1 MAVQV
6 KSFTLVTRYAGR
18 YAKSVADAATL
29 GVRWPGEHVTFS
41 WNRVLGTK

>member
-18 YAKSVADAATL
+18 YSKSSVAGAATL
-29 GVRWPGEHVTFS
+29 GAKTADQVST
-41 WNRVLGTK
+41 

>member
-29 GVRWPGEHVTFS
+29 GAKTADQVST
-41 WNRVLGTK
+41 

>member
-18 YAKSVADAATL
+18 YAKVLSQMLLTL
-29 GVRWPGEHVTFS
+29 HVHVTFS
-41 WNRVLGTK
+41 